1 MLRFAAAAVAFAS
14 LLATPALA
22 QDGSKLFDQRCKV
35 CHAAASTPMGPALA
49 GVYGA
54 KIASRPGFKYS
65 TGLAGKGGTWNDASL
80 DAWLTAPAKFA
91 PGTKMMINV
100 AAPADRAAIIAHL
113 KTLK

>member
-1 MLRFAAAAVAFAS
+1 MLRFATAAAFAS
-14 LLATPALA
+14 LLATPVMA
-22 QDGSKLFDQRCKV
+22 QDGSKLFDQRCKI

-49 GVYGA
+49 GVYGG

-65 TGLAGKGGTWNDASL
+65 AGLAAKGETWTEASL
-80 DAWLTAPAKFA
+80 DAWLAAPAKFA